1 MKRIHWQISKLYMAD
16 DESKRSFMHPTC
28 TDWAE
33 LNTISDKIIGF
44 DKNYHWKLTTSD
56 NRVYISKP
64 DGDFFEVDTSVKTN
78 DDTIYRKIDKESK

>member
-16 DESKRSFMHPTC
+16 DKSKLERAIL
-28 TDWAE
+28 DYWGE
-33 LNTISDKIIGF
+33 ENIILNHNK
-44 DKNYHWKLTTSD
+44 YRLTTSD

-78 DDTIYRKIDKESK
+78 DDTIYRKSDSKECAKERE